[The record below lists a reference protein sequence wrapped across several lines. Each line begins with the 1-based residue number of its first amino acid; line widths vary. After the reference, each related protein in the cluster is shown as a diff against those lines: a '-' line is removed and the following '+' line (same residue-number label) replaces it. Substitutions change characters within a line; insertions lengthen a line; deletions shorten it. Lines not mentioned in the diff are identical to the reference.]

1 MMGLLWRLT
10 KSGYVSGAGFYRTYG
25 FHRYVSTESALG
37 TRFRAPCLFYLYSVC
52 PLEAGTRLERVTFRL

>member
-1 MMGLLWRLT
+1 MGLLWRLT

-25 FHRYVSTESALG
+25 FHRLRLHRERIGYTLS
-37 TRFRAPCLFYLYSVC
+37 RPCLFYLYSVC